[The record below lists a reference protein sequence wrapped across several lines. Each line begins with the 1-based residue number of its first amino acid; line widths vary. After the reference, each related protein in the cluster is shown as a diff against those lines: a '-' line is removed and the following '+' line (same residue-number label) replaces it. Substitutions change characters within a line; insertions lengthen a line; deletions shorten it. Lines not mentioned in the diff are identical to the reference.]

1 MTYLYPPYV
10 EPRPAFLDTSKCW
23 IDLMQV
29 NKLDV
34 PLQVR
39 NRFLKY
45 VNSYQSVSVLVECI
59 IVTDDLIII

>member
-1 MTYLYPPYV
+1 
-10 EPRPAFLDTSKCW
+10 
-23 IDLMQV
+23 MQV
-29 NKLDV
+29 NELDV